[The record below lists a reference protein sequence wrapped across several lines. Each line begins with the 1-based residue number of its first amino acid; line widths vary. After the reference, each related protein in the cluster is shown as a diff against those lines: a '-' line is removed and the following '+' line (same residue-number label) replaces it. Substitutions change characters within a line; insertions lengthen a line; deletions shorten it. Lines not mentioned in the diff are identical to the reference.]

1 MTQQSFSVSNK
12 PRVLITHMRG
22 NLTVR
27 PWRERQIRVTAD
39 GPIGKL
45 YQEGESV
52 FIDGCESNLEV
63 WIPNMRP
70 MPGGMT
76 TDVSVKDLQ
85 GSALIDGAGNLELEG
100 INGNVELERV
110 WGSLRAKDMP
120 LLYER
125 KGIGGSAA
133 VEKISRVEIG
143 AVGGGLTA
151 KQVEFMTAGAVGGS
165 LDAESIGAR
174 LQCAAVGG
182 NCRIANSRNAEVAVS
197 NVGGSLQM
205 SGMALMHSCN
215 VGGSLQL
222 DADFPVGSST
232 HLLVGGSA
240 TVILP
245 ERANLSIHAMAGGV
259 ISGEMLT
266 GKRGNFLNVTYGEG
280 AARLSLTV
288 GGSLHLL
295 GKSEPSSTNA
305 GFQFDFDDFGQGM
318 GDFGR
323 SMAGLGREM
332 ANIGRDI
339 FSSVVGA
346 MPNEPTR
353 SSKKAQQREAIL
365 RMVAEGRLTPEEGNM
380 LLDALEG

>member
-1 MTQQSFSVSNK
+1 MTEQSFSVSNK
-12 PRVLITHMRG
+12 PRVLITHVRG

-39 GPIGKL
+39 GPISKL

-52 FIDGCESNLEV
+52 FVDECESNLEV

-76 TDVSVKDLQ
+76 TDVSIKDLQ
-85 GSALIDGAGNLELEG
+85 GNVFIDGAGNLELEG

-110 WGSLRAKDMP
+110 WGNLRAKEMP
-120 LLYER
+120 SLHGH
-125 KGIGGSAA
+125 KGIGASATL
-133 VEKISRVEIG
+133 ERISRVELG
-143 AVGGGLTA
+143 AVGSSLTVRQA
-151 KQVEFMTAGAVGGS
+151 EFVTAGAVGSS
-165 LDAESIGAR
+165 LDADSIGAR

-205 SGMALMHSCN
+205 NGVAHMHSCN

-222 DADFPVGSST
+222 DADFPIGSST

-240 TVILP
+240 TVTLP
-245 ERANLSIHAMAGGV
+245 ERANLSIHAIVGGA

-266 GKRGNFLNVTYGEG
+266 GKRGNFLNVSYGEG
-280 AARLSLTV
+280 TAKLSLTV

-305 GFQFDFDDFGQGM
+305 GFQFDFADFGQGM
-318 GDFGR
+318 SDFGR
-323 SMAGLGREM
+323 GMADLGREM

-339 FSSVVGA
+339 FSSVVGT
-346 MPNEPTR
+346 MPNEPKRT
-353 SSKKAQQREAIL
+353 SKRAQQREAIL

-380 LLDALEG
+380 LLDALEE